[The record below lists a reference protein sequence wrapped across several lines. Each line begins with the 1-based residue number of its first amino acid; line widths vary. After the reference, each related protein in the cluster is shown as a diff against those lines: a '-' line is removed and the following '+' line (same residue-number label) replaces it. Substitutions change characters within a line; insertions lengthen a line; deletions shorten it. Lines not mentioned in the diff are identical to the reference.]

1 VQQSDQNSIK
11 VAQIGPGS
19 IFGEMAFLTGE
30 PRAATIRAA
39 SAVTV
44 YEIGK
49 YTLQPILEKRPELIE
64 ELSRLLATRHLESEM
79 KSSAYKMEQAMQEK
93 TVDSIASRIAS
104 SIRAF
109 FHPDC

>member
-1 VQQSDQNSIK
+1 
-11 VAQIGPGS
+11 
-19 IFGEMAFLTGE
+19 
-30 PRAATIRAA
+30 
-39 SAVTV
+39 
-44 YEIGK
+44 
-49 YTLQPILEKRPELIE
+49 
-64 ELSRLLATRHLESEM
+64 LSRLLATRHLESEM